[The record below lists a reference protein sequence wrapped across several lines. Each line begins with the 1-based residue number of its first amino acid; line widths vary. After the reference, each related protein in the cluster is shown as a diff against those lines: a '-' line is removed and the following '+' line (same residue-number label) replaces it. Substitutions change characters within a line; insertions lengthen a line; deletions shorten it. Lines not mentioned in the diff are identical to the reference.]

1 MKRFVIALAMAFAL
15 GGGLAS
21 AEEGHEEAHDHEAK
35 HNGIVVHSG
44 HHHLEL
50 VATGGTLDLYVTHED
65 GKEED
70 VSAAKAT
77 ATVLADGKTEVVTL
91 APATGNALKGSGSFN
106 AAKGTTVVVSLTL
119 PGHATEQARF
129 KID

>member
-1 MKRFVIALAMAFAL
+1 MMKRLLTMLAVVAMSTSL
-15 GGGLAS
+15 S
-21 AEEGHEEAHDHEAK
+21 VAEDGHDHAHDHDAK

-50 VATGGTLDLYVTHED
+50 VAAGGTIELYINNED

-70 VSAAKAT
+70 VSGAKAT
-77 ATVLADGKTEVVTL
+77 ATVLTGGKTETVTL
-91 APATGNALKGSGSFN
+91 APGGSNILKRSGGFT
-106 AAKGTTVVVSLTL
+106 AGKGTTVVVSLTM
-119 PGHATEQARF
+119 PGHEPEQARF